1 MPAALAVFAHP
12 DDIEFRAAG
21 TLLLLREAGWEIH
34 YWNLSSG
41 NLGSTVMNA
50 RRTASVRRRESQ
62 EAAALLGA
70 TWHPP
75 FANDL
80 QLFYTDANLRRV
92 CAVVRRI
99 QPSIVLTHPPLDYM
113 EDHTISC
120 RLTVTGTFARGIPNY
135 RSNPDRKPTLKPVVL
150 YHSAPH
156 GLKGP
161 LGEPYVPGCFVD
173 TGAFHAEKRA
183 ALLCH
188 RSQKEWLDA
197 SQGMD
202 SYLVALD
209 EDARTL
215 GRASGKFKAAETW
228 TRHLHLGFGG
238 MDEDPMRDVLKSR
251 YIGNRSGRAVNPVT
265 G

>member
-1 MPAALAVFAHP
+1 MPAVLAVFAHP

-21 TLLLLREAGWEIH
+21 TLLLLREAGWDVH
-34 YWNLSSG
+34 YWNICSG
-41 NLGSTVMNA
+41 NLGSTVMKA
-50 RRTASVRRRESQ
+50 RQTALVRRRESQ
-62 EAAALLGA
+62 TAAARLGA
-70 TWHPP
+70 VWYPP

-80 QLFYTDANLRRV
+80 ELFYTDANLRRV

-99 QPSIVLTHPPLDYM
+99 QPSIVLTHPPIDYM
-113 EDHTISC
+113 EDHTICC
-120 RLTVTGTFARGIPNY
+120 RLAVTGTFARGVPNY
-135 RSNPDRKPTLKPVVL
+135 RSNPSGRPTREPLAV

-161 LGEPYVPGCFVD
+161 LGEPYIPGCYVD
-173 TGAFHAEKRA
+173 IGAVHAKKRDS
-183 ALLCH
+183 LSCH

-209 EDARTL
+209 EDARVL
-215 GRASGKFKAAETW
+215 GRASGKFHLSESW

-238 MDEDPMRDVLKSR
+238 VDQDPLREVLGPR
-251 YIGNRSGRAVNPVT
+251 CAGNRIGRAVKT
-265 G
+265 LK